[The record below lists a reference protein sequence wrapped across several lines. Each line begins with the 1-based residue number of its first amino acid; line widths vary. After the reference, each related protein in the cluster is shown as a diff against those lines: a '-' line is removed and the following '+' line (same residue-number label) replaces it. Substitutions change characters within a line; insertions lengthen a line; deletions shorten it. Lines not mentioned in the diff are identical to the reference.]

1 MFHIKHILLSFLCLV
16 GMTSIAQQGF
26 TSLSIYGGYG
36 SVVQHSSKIG
46 NLIAERPFFVELN
59 LFRSSSGYYK
69 WHRIN
74 HFPDYGL
81 CLNFETLGN
90 KEKIGSS
97 IAVAPYLE
105 FPFTHK
111 EKSILFKL
119 KMAWGLAYIT
129 KPYDTETNHKNIAIG
144 THLNTFIQFRFL
156 WQMRISPHLY
166 LNPNITFIHVSNCR
180 FAVPNLGINTLYP
193 SIGIT
198 YKWKETQRYS
208 VVQDSTS
215 DKKTKHEL
223 LFFTGIGVNE
233 VEPPTGNKLWA
244 LTVGANYY
252 FNIHQNQQLGAGI
265 DAFYEQSLP
274 YELRKSDTDAVHFDF
289 HSTFST
295 GLKFCYAIQFWSLN
309 TYLRNGLLFVYSFT
323 RISKR

>member
-1 MFHIKHILLSFLCLV
+1 LSF
-16 GMTSIAQQGF
+16 F
-26 TSLSIYGGYG
+26 
-36 SVVQHSSKIG
+36 
-46 NLIAERPFFVELN
+46 
-59 LFRSSSGYYK
+59 
-69 WHRIN
+69 
-74 HFPDYGL
+74 
-81 CLNFETLGN
+81 
-90 KEKIGSS
+90 
-97 IAVAPYLE
+97 
-105 FPFTHK
+105 
-111 EKSILFKL
+111 
-119 KMAWGLAYIT
+119 
-129 KPYDTETNHKNIAIG
+129 
-144 THLNTFIQFRFL
+144 
-156 WQMRISPHLY
+156 
-166 LNPNITFIHVSNCR
+166 
-180 FAVPNLGINTLYP
+180 P

-295 GLKFCYAIQFWSLN
+295 GLKFCYAYNFGRLTPILEMGYYLYTPSQEFPNGRLYHRLGCRYYFKNNVVAHFSLK
-309 TYLRNGLLFVYSFT
+309 THFAVAYHIEAGIGY
-323 RISKR
+323 RIGIH